1 MFFIIGLQQRRIC
14 QFCWNHLK
22 SRGDDEKVDLVSF
35 SNVVITHITDGN
47 DIEQEVTSVMGGE
60 IIELESE
67 RIMRETA
74 EKTKLEDARV
84 MIECFR
90 SDNVPNDII
99 RDRLI
104 SKLGL
109 TESDADILLIN
120 PES

>member
-1 MFFIIGLQQRRIC
+1 M
-14 QFCWNHLK
+14 
-22 SRGDDEKVDLVSF
+22 
-35 SNVVITHITDGN
+35 VITHITDGN
-47 DIEQEVTSVMGGE
+47 NIEQEVTSVMGGE